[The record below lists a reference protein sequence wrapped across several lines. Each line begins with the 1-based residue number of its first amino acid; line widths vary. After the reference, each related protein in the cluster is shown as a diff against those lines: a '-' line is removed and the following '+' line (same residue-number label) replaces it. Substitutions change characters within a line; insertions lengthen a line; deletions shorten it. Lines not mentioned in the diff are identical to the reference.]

1 MKYQKP
7 LVSIIMNSHN
17 GDQHLSQ
24 SINSILKQTY
34 KNWELIFWDN
44 SSFDK
49 TREKL
54 KKIKDKRIKYFF
66 SKKFNTLYKSR
77 NLAIRKAKGKYVCFL
92 DVDDQWRKSKISDQV
107 EKLEKKNE
115 FFIYSNFTINN
126 KLKKKKQSQDQK

>member
-49 TREKL
+49 TR
-54 KKIKDKRIKYFF
+54 
-66 SKKFNTLYKSR
+66 
-77 NLAIRKAKGKYVCFL
+77 
-92 DVDDQWRKSKISDQV
+92 
-107 EKLEKKNE
+107 
-115 FFIYSNFTINN
+115 
-126 KLKKKKQSQDQK
+126 

>member
-107 EKLEKKNE
+107 EKLEKK
-115 FFIYSNFTINN
+115 
-126 KLKKKKQSQDQK
+126 K